1 VSTPGERGGIDVP
14 RQLTVNVQGSLGLDD
29 GERLIEE
36 LERATGLAW
45 RAEPVEDDGH
55 LTGGIVEIVLVAVL
69 GKSTEL
75 VYGAA
80 VEKVRERIE
89 QWRRGHLDKPGY
101 TLTEET
107 TAENAQPEDPE
118 AEA

>member
-1 VSTPGERGGIDVP
+1 MP

-29 GERLIEE
+29 GERLIDE
-36 LERATGLAW
+36 LEQATGLTW

-55 LTGGIVEIVLVAVL
+55 LAGGIVEIVLVAVL

-75 VYGAA
+75 AYGAA
-80 VEKVRERIE
+80 VEQARKRID
-89 QWRRGHLDKPGY
+89 QWRRGHLDKPEY

-107 TAENAQPEDPE
+107 TDEAGGENAQPEEPE

>member
-1 VSTPGERGGIDVP
+1 VP

-29 GERLIEE
+29 GQRLIDE
-36 LERATGLAW
+36 LERATGLTW

-80 VEKVRERIE
+80 LEKARERIE
-89 QWRRGHLDKPGY
+89 QWRSEHLDKPEY
-101 TLTEET
+101 TLTEAATDGAATEDV
-107 TAENAQPEDPE
+107 QPEEHE

>member
-1 VSTPGERGGIDVP
+1 MP
-14 RQLTVNVQGSLGLDD
+14 RQLTVNVKGSLGLDD
-29 GERLIEE
+29 GELLIGE
-36 LERATGLAW
+36 LERATGLTW

-80 VEKVRERIE
+80 VERARERIE
-89 QWRRGHLDKPGY
+89 QWRRERLDKPEY
-101 TLTEET
+101 TLAEQSTAEAG
-107 TAENAQPEDPE
+107 AENAQPEEPE